1 MSKCVAIIPARGGS
15 KRILNK
21 NIKNFFGKPIISY
34 SIENAKN
41 SNLFNRI
48 IVSTDSLEIKKIAE
62 ACGAEVPFIRPEH
75 LSDDHATT
83 NSVIEHCL
91 DWLKEQ
97 GGVYDYCCTIYAT
110 APLLKTQ
117 YLINGF
123 DKLVN
128 SDAKNSFSATEM
140 PFPIQRCFK
149 IVQEDRC
156 QMFSPENYKTRSQD
170 LETAY
175 QDAGQFYWTNLN
187 KKVYNEIMFSEISI
201 PIILP
206 RHLVQDIDTLND
218 WKMAELM
225 YKISREET

>member
-97 GGVYDYCCTIYAT
+97 GEVYDYCCTIYAT

-123 DKLVN
+123 DKLV
-128 SDAKNSFSATEM
+128 
-140 PFPIQRCFK
+140 
-149 IVQEDRC
+149 
-156 QMFSPENYKTRSQD
+156 
-170 LETAY
+170 
-175 QDAGQFYWTNLN
+175 
-187 KKVYNEIMFSEISI
+187 
-201 PIILP
+201 
-206 RHLVQDIDTLND
+206 
-218 WKMAELM
+218 
-225 YKISREET
+225 